1 MVLLHNGCG
10 WHWGRAARQCC
21 APSGAQL
28 VEKVEGLMHNQLRN
42 AVEGWT
48 AASASAEI
56 LSPLLYSHVHAPQTG
71 WRSKDRLSL
80 TENFHVPAQD

>member
-1 MVLLHNGCG
+1 M
-10 WHWGRAARQCC
+10 Q
-21 APSGAQL
+21 
-28 VEKVEGLMHNQLRN
+28 NQLRN
-42 AVEGWT
+42 AAEGWT

-80 TENFHVPAQD
+80 IKNFHVPAQD